1 MQIDNHPRNS
11 FTWCHARKSGGV
23 GLLPTEPEFE
33 RAERLWLM
41 RSRLNAAA
49 APNLSHNNR
58 LEVS

>member
-1 MQIDNHPRNS
+1 MVPRPQK
-11 FTWCHARKSGGV
+11 RRR